1 MEEFK
6 KIKSFNDEA
15 QFNDLLEILKR
26 NDIPFQTEA
35 YRERMDSVSLISLP
49 PEFIVKVT
57 SDKFARVFEILD
69 EVASKEVFEVDKSHY
84 LFTFSDEELY
94 DLLAKPDEWSA
105 FDYQLAQKILGE
117 RGKQVDKEFL
127 KSLKKARIE
136 ALAKPEPKQGNNIRI
151 GYAFAL
157 LGGLI
162 GIAIGWNMMTSKKI
176 LPNGEQ
182 IYSYQEVDR
191 KHGKRIV
198 ILGSIMFVVAV
209 ILRIM
214 SQIVDR

>member
-6 KIKSFNDEA
+6 KIKSFSDET
-15 QFNDLLEILKR
+15 QFNDLLEILKK

-35 YRERMDSVSLISLP
+35 YRERMDSVSLINLP

-57 SDKFARVFEILD
+57 SDNFERVFEILD
-69 EVASKEVFEVDKSHY
+69 DVAAKEIFEVDKSHY

-105 FDYQLAQKILGE
+105 FDYQLAQKILSE

-136 ALAKPEPKQGNNIRI
+136 TLAKPEPKQGNNIWI
-151 GYAFAL
+151 GYTFAF

-162 GIAIGWNMMTSKKI
+162 GIAIGWNMMTAKKT

-182 IYSYQEVDR
+182 IFTYQEVDR
-191 KHGKRIV
+191 KHGKRMV
-198 ILGSIMFVVAV
+198 ILGSIMFIVA
-209 ILRIM
+209 IIIRSI
-214 SQIVDR
+214 SQI